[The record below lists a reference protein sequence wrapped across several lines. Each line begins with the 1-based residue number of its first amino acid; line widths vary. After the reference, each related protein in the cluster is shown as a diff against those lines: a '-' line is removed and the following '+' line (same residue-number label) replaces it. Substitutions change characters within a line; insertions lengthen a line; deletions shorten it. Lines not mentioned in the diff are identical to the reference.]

1 MFTELEIN
9 FREADYS
16 FTEGS
21 PDRPRIELQFR
32 QAQDP
37 FTVTLYPVSITEA
50 LDPAG
55 FNTSAFISAE
65 DISEATPGKG
75 VVESAAVVGINVRF
89 PIKGTTVRCLV
100 KAMAVH
106 YCEMPS

>member
-32 QAQDP
+32 QAQNP

-65 DISEATPGKG
+65 DISEATPGMGG

-89 PIKGTTVRCLV
+89 PIVKGTTVRCLV
-100 KAMAVH
+100 KGMAVH
-106 YCEMPS
+106 YC